1 MATNFDDVQ
10 KFSKEQLEAVSTVS
24 SSLAKGLQAIAGEAR
39 DYSQRS
45 IETGSA
51 YLSKLANAKSVEE
64 ALQIQSDYAKDA
76 YEGFV
81 AQTTKIGELYTNL
94 AKEAFKPVQ
103 NVIAKVQSAASNV
116 TQEK

>member
-1 MATNFDDVQ
+1 MTTNFGDFQ

-24 SSLAKGLQAIAGEAR
+24 SSLTKGLQTIAGETK

-51 YLSKLANAKSVEE
+51 HLQKLANAKSVEE
-64 ALQIQSDYAKDA
+64 AVQIQSDYARA
-76 YEGFV
+76 TYEGFV
-81 AQTTKIGELYTNL
+81 AQTKKIGELYTNL
-94 AKEAFKPVQ
+94 AKEAFKPAQ
-103 NVIAKVQSAASNV
+103 SVIAKVQSGASNV